1 MDIRIP
7 LLFAVFLG
15 GWFFSSQGNTPKNR
29 RSYIIFMMVL
39 LTMESCLRGL
49 SVGSDTANYY
59 YTFNSAGAE
68 HWIYIWQAMKERYIE
83 MTGTED
89 VGFVVYNKLIY
100 MLWPNFSFFL
110 FISALTFF
118 VPFGRLL
125 NKYTKDFSQ
134 LIFIF
139 VLYVVL
145 FNMIAMSGVR
155 KEIALGFTVWAFMYY
170 VEKDFRKCAI
180 CVLLGTMI
188 HMTTL
193 LFLLIPA
200 IGLLQKK
207 YLRFLHISAFALIPV
222 VIAFSG
228 PIILLMA
235 ETSGNEKYS
244 VYGEGQAQ
252 GGAMT
257 FTLLIEMISL
267 FCLYTFRKIDFSKQ
281 IFMSKLYIMLPCFT
295 FFAPLITNNGSMIR
309 ISQYFHLY
317 IVLLLPYAVD
327 MYFGNNRKLIYVVL
341 IIVLLMLNFSTGY
354 EPYNFIWNENLPGR

>member
-1 MDIRIP
+1 MDIKVL
-7 LLFAVFLG
+7 LLFIIFLG

-29 RSYIIFMMVL
+29 KNYIIFVMIL
-39 LTMESCLRGL
+39 FTMESCLRGL
-49 SVGSDTANYY
+49 SVGSDTTNYY
-59 YTFNSAGAE
+59 YMFQSAGAE
-68 HWIYIWQAMKERYIE
+68 DWTSIWRAMKERYID
-83 MTGTED
+83 MTGTKD

-100 MLWPNFSFFL
+100 MLWPNFSFML

-125 NKYTKDFSQ
+125 NRYTKDFSQ

-155 KEIALGFTVWAFMYY
+155 KEIALGFTVWAFMFY
-170 VEKDFRKCAI
+170 VDKDYKRCAI
-180 CVLLGTMI
+180 CVFLGTLI

-200 IGLLQKK
+200 IGLLKK
-207 YLRFLHISAFALIPV
+207 KFLRLFHISAFVLIPF
-222 VIAFSG
+222 VIAFSS
-228 PIILLMA
+228 PIIMLMA

-244 VYGEGQAQ
+244 VYGEGEAQ
-252 GGAMT
+252 GGATT

-267 FCLYTFRKIDFSKQ
+267 FCFYAFRRIDFSKQ
-281 IFMSKLYIMLPCFT
+281 KFMSKLYIMLPCFT

-317 IVLLLPYAVD
+317 IVLLLPYAID
-327 MYFGNNRKLIYVVL
+327 MCFENKRQPIYAVL
-341 IIVLLMLNFSTGY
+341 ILCLLILGFST
-354 EPYNFIWNENLPGR
+354 ESQPYSFIWNDNLPRY